1 MVDQIEEREKITQ
14 ENFSNIEG
22 DEFKDVPRTMAQ
34 DSKGEQA
41 RVYRVFFSLTGWY
54 WLATEYDALNEM
66 FFGKVRGTHKKW
78 GYFSLEELKENNIRK
93 IPVWM
98 PMSMEKTEVLI
109 DAVADKIIAGEI
121 KV

>member
-1 MVDQIEEREKITQ
+1 MVEQTEEREKVTE

-22 DEFKDVPRTMAQ
+22 DDFMDVPLVMAQ
-34 DSKGEQA
+34 NGLGEKA
-41 RVYRVFFSLTGWY
+41 KVFRVFFSLTGWY
-54 WLATEYDALNEM
+54 WLATEYDHSREI
-66 FFGKVRGTHKKW
+66 FFGKVRGHHKEW
-78 GYFSLEELKENNIRK
+78 GYFSLEDLKNCNVRK